1 MSCDDD
7 GNTAVWD
14 SRNYARAPVHTYHA
28 HDGVQYGCQFSPSSQ
43 YNYLTCGGDSLLKVW
58 DLRNC
63 STPIYTCSDLN

>member
-14 SRNYARAPVHTYHA
+14 SRNYARAPIHTYRA

-63 STPIYTCSDLN
+63 SAPIYTCSDLN